1 MARNEV
7 VLEMEI
13 ENVKYFSLNLEDVRK
28 MLNSL
33 LQDLRTG
40 TSARHKKHEKQEKIR
55 EILLRND
62 GGSFATTL

>member
-40 TSARHKKHEKQEKIR
+40 TSARHKKHEK
-55 EILLRND
+55 
-62 GGSFATTL
+62 